1 MQRLLWDADGVTE
14 ASFVLW
20 WWWRLQLFPLQHWS
34 PVHFSPIDI
43 VADGQVLKE
52 GVEFGSIV
60 VCHVKETFEHLDLG
74 ALFLEELDDCLL
86 LPLVGGGGV
95 RR

>member
-1 MQRLLWDADGVTE
+1 MVWQLLWDADGVAE
-14 ASFVLW
+14 VSFILRW
-20 WWWRLQLFPLQHWS
+20 WLFPLQHWS

-95 RR
+95 WR